1 MFCETETKDYKYM
14 KDNQT
19 IFVGLKFRKKDVFDF
34 ERQFARTRQ
43 KLLESEELD
52 ESVMIQVKLYLA
64 AILNLS
70 WAFDFD

>member
-52 ESVMIQVKLYLA
+52 ESVMIQVELYLA

>member
-19 IFVGLKFRKKDVFDF
+19 IFVGLKFRKKDVF

-52 ESVMIQVKLYLA
+52 ESVMIQVELYLA